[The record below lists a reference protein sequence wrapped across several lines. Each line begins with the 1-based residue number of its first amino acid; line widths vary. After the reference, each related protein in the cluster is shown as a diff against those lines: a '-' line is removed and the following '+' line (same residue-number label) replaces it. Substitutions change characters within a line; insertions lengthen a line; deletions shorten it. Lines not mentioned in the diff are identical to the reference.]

1 MADDSAAYYA
11 AQVLLPDK
19 KWWWFHQ
26 RFDHDENKKHWLT
39 GNPEDPIDR
48 GVQGLVEELWLE
60 KYKDKYSTPTTA
72 ILPTPISFIQGKT
85 FSGLKNH
92 EQIKSVPHSKSD
104 AYQAYIKSNPEEV
117 TD

>member
-1 MADDSAAYYA
+1 MADNSTAYYA
-11 AQVLLPDK
+11 AQVLLLDK
-19 KWWWFHQ
+19 KWQWFYQ
-26 RFDHDENKKHWLT
+26 QFDQDKNKKHWLT
-39 GNPEDPIDR
+39 GNPEDPINY

-92 EQIKSVPHSKSD
+92 EQIKSMPCSKFD
-104 AYQAYIKSNPEEV
+104 AY
-117 TD
+117 